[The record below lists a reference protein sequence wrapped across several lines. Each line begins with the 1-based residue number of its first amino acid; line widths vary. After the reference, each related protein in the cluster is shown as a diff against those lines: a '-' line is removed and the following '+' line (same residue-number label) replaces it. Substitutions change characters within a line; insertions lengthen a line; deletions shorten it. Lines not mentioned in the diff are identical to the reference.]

1 MEKPFGGEGE
11 EEGIERAA
19 EADEA
24 NVPGVERGGHGRY
37 LIGQRSDGWMHRNY
51 GVELAGVG
59 PVGQPQSMG
68 GGGFHIRGTLK
79 VSGETGDAIVQTS
92 PEMGPS
98 LITEILFNA
107 KGMTEDGSHRLRSE
121 NGERAIR
128 LEGQILLMQP
138 DAPAADEWTRA
149 SRERSDRDG
158 REIRFGR
165 QERGRCVFI
174 SQKFQPCGV
183 LGEQRGIDAGFQ
195 IGAADE
201 VGFAASMQAGHP
213 PP

>member
-1 MEKPFGGEGE
+1 M
-11 EEGIERAA
+11 
-19 EADEA
+19 
-24 NVPGVERGGHGRY
+24 
-37 LIGQRSDGWMHRNY
+37 
-51 GVELAGVG
+51 G
-59 PVGQPQSMG
+59 PVGQPQSIG
-68 GGGFHIRGTLK
+68 RGGFHIRGTLK

-98 LITEILFNA
+98 LITEILFKAN
-107 KGMTEDGSHRLRSE
+107 GMTEDGSHCLRSE
-121 NGERAIR
+121 NGQRAVR

-138 DAPAADEWTRA
+138 DAPAASERTRA

-158 REIRFGR
+158 RELWLRR
-165 QERGRCVFI
+165 QERGDRMFVG
-174 SQKFQPCGV
+174 QKFQPCGV

-201 VGFAASMQAGHP
+201 VGFAASLQAGHP